1 LQFAHYSIGSSCFI
15 LVNKYYS
22 ILNFRLV
29 TSISLIIAEAALE
42 TVPKQLGSH
51 PAVKNQA
58 QKLGRNPRETLLD
71 KSYHHAA
78 MLRSGLESYWKRGRP
93 DIIHFALMEAL
104 STPLFLKNI
113 LKVYIHTVKNK
124 LIVIGDNLRIPKS
137 YFRFEGIMLNLFKE
151 KLIKS
156 AEGNNILLELH
167 DNITFEQLIINRVR
181 PDKLIG
187 LSSYGI
193 KSSAEEIVSRNI
205 INKNNDHIAFVV
217 GGFPKGHFSEDTSK
231 IFSCSYSIG
240 ELKLEAH
247 VVIAR
252 ILYECEKVLD
262 LHN

>member
-1 LQFAHYSIGSSCFI
+1 M
-15 LVNKYYS
+15 
-22 ILNFRLV
+22 V
-29 TSISLIIAEAALE
+29 TSISLIIAEASLE
-42 TVPKQLGSH
+42 TVPKQIASH

-58 QKLGRNPRETLLD
+58 QKLGRTPREILLD

-78 MLRSGLESYWKRGRP
+78 MLRGGLDSYWKRGRP

-104 STPLFLKNI
+104 STPLFVKNM

-137 YFRFEGIMLNLFKE
+137 YFRFEGIMINLFRE
-151 KLIKS
+151 KVIKS
-156 AEGNNILLELH
+156 ADDNNILLELH
-167 DNITFEQLIINRVR
+167 DNITFEQFIINRIR

-187 LSSYGI
+187 LSSDGV
-193 KSSAEEIVSRNI
+193 KSSAEEIASKNI
-205 INKNNDHIAFVV
+205 TKNNDHIAFVV
-217 GGFPKGHFSEDTSK
+217 GGFPKGQFSNDTSK

-247 VVIAR
+247 IVIAR

-262 LHN
+262 LHHY

>member
-1 LQFAHYSIGSSCFI
+1 M
-15 LVNKYYS
+15 
-22 ILNFRLV
+22 V

-42 TVPKQLGSH
+42 TLPKQIASH

-58 QKLGRNPRETLLD
+58 QKLGRNPREILLD
-71 KSYHHAA
+71 KSYHHSA

-104 STPLFLKNI
+104 STPLFLKNR
-113 LKVYIHTVKNK
+113 LKVYVHTVKNK

-137 YFRFEGIMLNLFKE
+137 YFRFEGIMINLFKE
-151 KLIKS
+151 KIIKS
-156 AEGNNILLELH
+156 ADHKNMLLELH
-167 DNITFEQLIINRVR
+167 DNITFEQFIINEVR

-187 LSSYGI
+187 LSSDGV
-193 KSSAEEIVSRNI
+193 KSSAEAIVSRNSI
-205 INKNNDHIAFVV
+205 KNNNHIAFVV
-217 GGFPKGHFSEDTSK
+217 GGFPKGHFSENTSRA
-231 IFSCSYSIG
+231 FSCSFSIG
-240 ELKLEAH
+240 ELELEAH

>member
-1 LQFAHYSIGSSCFI
+1 
-15 LVNKYYS
+15 
-22 ILNFRLV
+22 LV

-42 TVPKQLGSH
+42 TVPKQIASH

-58 QKLGRNPRETLLD
+58 QKLGRNPREILLD
-71 KSYHHAA
+71 KSYHHSA

-104 STPLFLKNI
+104 STPLFLKNR
-113 LKVYIHTVKNK
+113 LKVYVHTIKNK

-137 YFRFEGIMLNLFKE
+137 YFRFEGIMINLFKE
-151 KLIKS
+151 KIIKS
-156 AEGNNILLELH
+156 ADDKNMLLELY
-167 DNITFEQLIINRVR
+167 DNITFEQFIINEVR

-187 LSSYGI
+187 LSSDGV
-193 KSSAEEIVSRNI
+193 KSSAEAIVSRNSI
-205 INKNNDHIAFVV
+205 KNNNHIAFVV
-217 GGFPKGHFSEDTSK
+217 GGFPKGHFSENTSRV
-231 IFSCSYSIG
+231 FTCSFSIG
-240 ELKLEAH
+240 ELELEAH

>member
-1 LQFAHYSIGSSCFI
+1 
-15 LVNKYYS
+15 
-22 ILNFRLV
+22 LV

-42 TVPKQLGSH
+42 TVPKQIASH

-58 QKLGRNPRETLLD
+58 QKLGRNPREILLD
-71 KSYHHAA
+71 KSYHHSA

-104 STPLFLKNI
+104 STPLFLKNR
-113 LKVYIHTVKNK
+113 LKVYVHTVKNK

-137 YFRFEGIMLNLFKE
+137 YFRFEGIMINLFKE
-151 KLIKS
+151 KIIKS
-156 AEGNNILLELH
+156 ADHKNMLLELH
-167 DNITFEQLIINRVR
+167 DNITFEQFIINEVR

-187 LSSYGI
+187 LSSDGV
-193 KSSAEEIVSRNI
+193 KSSAEAIVSRNSI
-205 INKNNDHIAFVV
+205 KNNNHIAFVV
-217 GGFPKGHFSEDTSK
+217 GGFPKGHFSENTSRV
-231 IFSCSYSIG
+231 FSCSFSIG
-240 ELKLEAH
+240 ELELEAH

>member
-1 LQFAHYSIGSSCFI
+1 M
-15 LVNKYYS
+15 
-22 ILNFRLV
+22 V

-42 TVPKQLGSH
+42 TVPKQIASH

-58 QKLGRNPRETLLD
+58 QKLGRNPREILLD
-71 KSYHHAA
+71 KSYHHSA

-104 STPLFLKNI
+104 STPLFLKNR
-113 LKVYIHTVKNK
+113 LKVYVHTVKNK

-137 YFRFEGIMLNLFKE
+137 YFRFEGIMINLFKE
-151 KLIKS
+151 KIIKS
-156 AEGNNILLELH
+156 ADHKNMLLELH
-167 DNITFEQLIINRVR
+167 DNITFEQFIINEVR

-187 LSSYGI
+187 LSSDGV
-193 KSSAEEIVSRNI
+193 KSSAEAIVSRNSI
-205 INKNNDHIAFVV
+205 KNNNHIAFVV
-217 GGFPKGHFSEDTSK
+217 GGFPKGHFSENTSRV
-231 IFSCSYSIG
+231 FSCSFSIG
-240 ELKLEAH
+240 ELELEAH